1 MAKAQGYIRHR
12 APFVAMYAISMLCV
26 IGIAFFA
33 GEDMSVALYTALII
47 SFFFACIAVVDIDR
61 YAKKLKTLDELCGTI
76 THLSRALPRGE
87 GGLEKAYAHV
97 LEELC
102 NEYDALSAS
111 ETARKQESL
120 DYYTLWIHQIKTPI
134 AAMRLLL
141 EQELGRFEQRLA
153 VVAEGDRAVM
163 RQELF
168 KIEQYAMM
176 ALRFIKLE
184 SISSDIVLAP
194 CRLDSAV
201 KEQVRSHSIPFVYK
215 GLSVSV
221 NVSGQSIMTDKKWLG
236 FIIEQLIS
244 NAVKYTNKGGVTI
257 CGDAKT
263 LSIEDTGIGIMPEDL
278 PRIFEKGY
286 TGYNGRIDDR
296 SSGIGLYMA
305 KRAADA
311 LSIRIGVE
319 SRLGKGTRFTL
330 YFPDCEREIYK

>member
-1 MAKAQGYIRHR
+1 MAKARGYIRHR

-111 ETARKQESL
+111 EMARKQESL

-141 EQELGRFEQRLA
+141 EQD
-153 VVAEGDRAVM
+153 GDRAVM

>member
-1 MAKAQGYIRHR
+1 M
-12 APFVAMYAISMLCV
+12 
-26 IGIAFFA
+26 
-33 GEDMSVALYTALII
+33 
-47 SFFFACIAVVDIDR
+47 
-61 YAKKLKTLDELCGTI
+61 
-76 THLSRALPRGE
+76 
-87 GGLEKAYAHV
+87 
-97 LEELC
+97 
-102 NEYDALSAS
+102 
-111 ETARKQESL
+111 
-120 DYYTLWIHQIKTPI
+120 
-134 AAMRLLL
+134 
-141 EQELGRFEQRLA
+141 EQD
-153 VVAEGDRAVM
+153 GDRAVM

-296 SSGIGLYMA
+296 SRGIGLYMA

-319 SRLGKGTRFTL
+319 SRLGRGTRFTL

>member
-1 MAKAQGYIRHR
+1 MAKARSYIRHR
-12 APFVAMYAISMLCV
+12 APFVAMYAISILSV
-26 IGIAFFA
+26 VGIAFFA
-33 GEDMSVALYTALII
+33 ETDMSAALYTALII
-47 SFFFACIAVVDIDR
+47 SFFFVCIAVVDIDR

-111 ETARKQESL
+111 EMARKQESL

-141 EQELGRFEQRLA
+141 EQD
-153 VVAEGDRAVM
+153 GDRAVM

-201 KEQVRSHSIPFVYK
+201 KEQVRSQSIPFVYK

-221 NVSGQSIMTDKKWLG
+221 NVTGQSIMTDKKWLG

-257 CGDAKT
+257 RGDEKT

-319 SRLGKGTRFTL
+319 SKLGKGTRFTL

>member
-1 MAKAQGYIRHR
+1 M
-12 APFVAMYAISMLCV
+12 
-26 IGIAFFA
+26 
-33 GEDMSVALYTALII
+33 
-47 SFFFACIAVVDIDR
+47 
-61 YAKKLKTLDELCGTI
+61 
-76 THLSRALPRGE
+76 
-87 GGLEKAYAHV
+87 
-97 LEELC
+97 
-102 NEYDALSAS
+102 
-111 ETARKQESL
+111 
-120 DYYTLWIHQIKTPI
+120 
-134 AAMRLLL
+134 
-141 EQELGRFEQRLA
+141 EQD
-153 VVAEGDRAVM
+153 GDRAVM

-319 SRLGKGTRFTL
+319 SRLGRGTRSRFTFRTAKEKYISDKTVRL
-330 YFPDCEREIYK
+330 HGPSVS

>member
-1 MAKAQGYIRHR
+1 
-12 APFVAMYAISMLCV
+12 MYAISMLCV

-87 GGLEKAYAHV
+87 GGLEKAYTHV

-141 EQELGRFEQRLA
+141 EQD
-153 VVAEGDRAVM
+153 GDRAVM

-201 KEQVRSHSIPFVYK
+201 KEQVRGHSIPFVYK

-244 NAVKYTNKGGVTI
+244 NAVK
-257 CGDAKT
+257 
-263 LSIEDTGIGIMPEDL
+263 
-278 PRIFEKGY
+278 
-286 TGYNGRIDDR
+286 
-296 SSGIGLYMA
+296 
-305 KRAADA
+305 
-311 LSIRIGVE
+311 
-319 SRLGKGTRFTL
+319 
-330 YFPDCEREIYK
+330 

>member
-1 MAKAQGYIRHR
+1 MRWMAKARGYIRHR
-12 APFVAMYAISMLCV
+12 APFAAMYAISILSV
-26 IGIAFFA
+26 VGIAFFA

-141 EQELGRFEQRLA
+141 EQD
-153 VVAEGDRAVM
+153 GDRAVM

-194 CRLDSAV
+194 CRLDAAV

-221 NVSGQSIMTDKKWLG
+221 NVTGQSIMTDKKWLG
-236 FIIEQLIS
+236 FIIEQFIS

-257 CGDAKT
+257 RGDEKT

-319 SRLGKGTRFTL
+319 SKLGKGTRFTL

>member
-1 MAKAQGYIRHR
+1 M
-12 APFVAMYAISMLCV
+12 
-26 IGIAFFA
+26 
-33 GEDMSVALYTALII
+33 
-47 SFFFACIAVVDIDR
+47 
-61 YAKKLKTLDELCGTI
+61 
-76 THLSRALPRGE
+76 
-87 GGLEKAYAHV
+87 
-97 LEELC
+97 
-102 NEYDALSAS
+102 
-111 ETARKQESL
+111 
-120 DYYTLWIHQIKTPI
+120 
-134 AAMRLLL
+134 
-141 EQELGRFEQRLA
+141 
-153 VVAEGDRAVM
+153 
-163 RQELF
+163 
-168 KIEQYAMM
+168 
-176 ALRFIKLE
+176 
-184 SISSDIVLAP
+184 LAP

-319 SRLGKGTRFTL
+319 SKLGKGTRFTL